1 MVFHRRITP
10 GGFAAGGIP
19 IIDSRN
25 LGAQPGV
32 ANAGVVNGGRFL
44 YLPAAKI
51 VIFRD
56 FAYKNAILKV
66 R

>member
-1 MVFHRRITP
+1 MV
-10 GGFAAGGIP
+10 
-19 IIDSRN
+19 
-25 LGAQPGV
+25 
-32 ANAGVVNGGRFL
+32 NAGVVNGGGFL